1 METKEILPFFVRR
14 AIEQA
19 KELGARHLKTTSKTS
34 IRFIIEDVEYVA
46 WQGLSGF
53 MIYQNL
59 ETKQS
64 SGDLECLQ
72 STIY

>member
-1 METKEILPFFVRR
+1 MEATLPFFVRR

-53 MIYQNL
+53 MVYQNL
-59 ETKQS
+59 ETKSS
-64 SGDLECLQ
+64 SGDLELL
-72 STIY
+72 IEEIKK